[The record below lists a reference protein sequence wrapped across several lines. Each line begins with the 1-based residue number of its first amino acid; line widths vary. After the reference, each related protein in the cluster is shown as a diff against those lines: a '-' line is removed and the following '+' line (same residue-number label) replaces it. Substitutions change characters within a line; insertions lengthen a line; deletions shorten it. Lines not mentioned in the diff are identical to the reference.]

1 MSNASPNDR
10 PETYS
15 AASKWLHWI
24 IAGLV
29 LVALPMGVIL
39 DKLPEGP
46 WQDRLFD
53 LHRSLGVLVL
63 ALAVLRVAARWTF
76 GAPAPAASL
85 TPFERAASAAAH
97 HSRLLLRFL
106 QPIVGWL
113 SMDAYRADVSV
124 FGLFTLPHL
133 LPQSDAAYKLLSGA
147 HTVLGYLMALILV
160 AHIGGG
166 LLHGFVRRDGVLNRM
181 LPANWGRSLDQS
193 AGPAGKAK
201 RSE

>member
-15 AASKWLHWI
+15 AASKWLHWL

-46 WQDRLFD
+46 LQDRLFD

-76 GAPAPAASL
+76 GAPAPELATLAVADGAVIDSLPVLALCGLPNAADG
-85 TPFERAASAAAH
+85 
-97 HSRLLLRFL
+97 L
-106 QPIVGWL
+106 QWAQWG
-113 SMDAYRADVSV
+113 
-124 FGLFTLPHL
+124 
-133 LPQSDAAYKLLSGA
+133 LPQWPLA
-147 HTVLGYLMALILV
+147 
-160 AHIGGG
+160 
-166 LLHGFVRRDGVLNRM
+166 
-181 LPANWGRSLDQS
+181 
-193 AGPAGKAK
+193 
-201 RSE
+201 

>member
-1 MSNASPNDR
+1 MSQTTADGRPAS
-10 PETYS
+10 YA

-24 IAGLV
+24 IALLV
-29 LVALPMGVIL
+29 LVALPMGVLL

-46 WQDRLFD
+46 LQDRLFD

-63 ALAVLRVAARWTF
+63 ALAFLRVAARSTF
-76 GAPAPAASL
+76 GAPAPAAVL

-97 HSRLLLRFL
+97 HSLLLLLFL
-106 QPIVGWL
+106 QPFVGWL

-133 LPQSDAAYKLLSGA
+133 LPQGDAAYKFLSA
-147 HTVLGYLMALILV
+147 THTVLGYLMALILV

-193 AGPAGKAK
+193 AGPGGRAN